1 MAYNVADI
9 VRMVQEKD
17 KTTNLT
23 EKKIREKLWEIFD
36 SFGVERTVFLKDGA
50 YAFPDESADFLVSL
64 ILDYTSPEMKAVR
77 KDDFVSAGF
86 EYVFDIIKNFHEM
99 LRIAI
104 PDKEKRGKA
113 LGQMYSKARLESVM
127 GRETLERHFGHV
139 LELFE
144 RDTVDKGEIN
154 RLEAGTELHRQ
165 IDVEEDFRFFKS
177 DDPMIV
183 DDRIA
188 FFTMMMDDYKAL
200 LDRHIGIYKYFCQMR
215 WSDMNETSDDTF
227 TDEELLEQEA
237 EVYDWLVFLAHLRR
251 NETYNQLLVQR
262 AEIVESN
269 EFARNKKDDLK
280 RLDTEIKI
288 MKAKIEVELF
298 GRTRNWMEPDPIDYS
313 KLKSTDEILEAAI
326 KKYEAVGYTT
336 EMDWDED

>member
-1 MAYNVADI
+1 MTYNVADI
-9 VRMVQEKD
+9 IRMVQEKD

-36 SFGVERTVFLKDGA
+36 SFGVERTVFLKGGA
-50 YAFPDESADFLVSL
+50 YAFPNESADFLVSL

-77 KDDFVSAGF
+77 RDDFASAGF
-86 EYVFDIIKNFHEM
+86 EYVFDIIKKFHEM
-99 LRIAI
+99 FRSAI

-113 LGQMYSKARLESVM
+113 LGQMYSKARLESIM
-127 GRETLERHFGHV
+127 GRETLESHFEHV

-144 RDTVDKGEIN
+144 RDTVDRGGIN

-165 IDVEEDFRFFKS
+165 TDIEEDFRFFKF

-183 DDRIA
+183 DDRMA

-215 WSDMNETSDDTF
+215 WNDMNDTSDDTL
-227 TDEELLEQEA
+227 TDGELLEQEA

-251 NETYNQLLVQR
+251 DKTYNQLLVRR

-269 EFARNKKDDLK
+269 EFARNKKKDLK
-280 RLDTEIKI
+280 RLDTEIK
-288 MKAKIEVELF
+288 MMRAKIEVELF
-298 GRTRNWMEPDPIDYS
+298 GRTRHWIEPAPIDYN
-313 KLKSTDEILEAAI
+313 KLKTTDEILEAAI
-326 KKYEAVGYTT
+326 KKYEAAGYTT
-336 EMDWDED
+336 EMGWEED